1 MSLVVKDS
9 DVPGTV
15 QVTLAFTDS
24 KGKAA
29 KVDGVP
35 SWAASDTTIVDRITP
50 AADGMS
56 ATLHI
61 TDTLGASNVTVSADV
76 DLGGGV
82 DSHDFVDSVSVIAG
96 AATAAT
102 FSFGAVT
109 ADTGAPPDTGGT
121 PAP

>member
-1 MSLVVKDS
+1 MSLVVKDT

-15 QVTLAFTDS
+15 QVTVSFKDS
-24 KGKAA
+24 KQKAA
-29 KVDGVP
+29 RVDGVP
-35 SWAASDTTIVDRITP
+35 SWAASDPTIVDSITP

-76 DLGGGV
+76 DLGDGV

-96 AATAAT
+96 DATAAD
-102 FSFGAVT
+102 FAFGTVT
-109 ADTGAPPDTGGT
+109 PDAPAT
-121 PAP
+121 